1 MPTETELKLTLE
13 PGAIGA
19 LLCHPALRAAKA
31 GRARRARLVSTYHD
45 TPAFALAGHG
55 VALRLRRDGSRW
67 VQTVKG
73 PPLPSSAGVLVA
85 RDEHE
90 WALRDGHFDAAL
102 LGATPWSA
110 LLARI
115 VAENGFGPRFVTDF
129 ERRTVPLRLGAATRA
144 LLCIDRGVIRT
155 ADGLRERDIS
165 ELEIEIVDG
174 DPIDLFV
181 FAATL
186 AADLP
191 LSIAL
196 AGKAARGIALVQGKP
211 DGWDVPVRAEA
222 LSHPPDASAADA
234 LSVILRECVR
244 QLAANA
250 PGLLADANPEWVH
263 QMRIGTRRL
272 RACLGLVAPL
282 LPAPGVESL
291 VAEVRWLA
299 GTLGAIRDLDVFAEG
314 ILQTLAQALN
324 DDVFATPALARLRA
338 ATRDAQQRRRD
349 DARRAVASARFTR
362 LVLAASALAAVPRF
376 GVSAA
381 TGPAD
386 TLGEPAGHYA
396 AGLMRKRHAR
406 LLRRM
411 RKLKGGR
418 GDEWH
423 AVRIATK
430 KTRYVAEFFA
440 GALAPNKRARAFID
454 ALAGVQ
460 DALGEINDAAAAT
473 RLAGELAGDAAALA
487 VGAGAVHA
495 WVAARREMLEAT
507 LTAATRRYRKAE
519 PFWHRS

>member
-1 MPTETELKLTLE
+1 
-13 PGAIGA
+13 
-19 LLCHPALRAAKA
+19 
-31 GRARRARLVSTYHD
+31 
-45 TPAFALAGHG
+45 
-55 VALRLRRDGSRW
+55 
-67 VQTVKG
+67 
-73 PPLPSSAGVLVA
+73 
-85 RDEHE
+85 
-90 WALRDGHFDAAL
+90 
-102 LGATPWSA
+102 
-110 LLARI
+110 
-115 VAENGFGPRFVTDF
+115 
-129 ERRTVPLRLGAATRA
+129 LRLGAATRA
-144 LLCIDRGVIRT
+144 LLCIDRGVVRT

-165 ELEIEIVDG
+165 ELEVEIVDG
-174 DPIDLFV
+174 DPVDLFV
-181 FAATL
+181 FAAAL

-196 AGKAARGIALVQGKP
+196 AGKAARGVALVQGKP
-211 DGWDVPVRAEA
+211 DGWDAPVRAEA
-222 LSHPPDASAADA
+222 IAHASGVSTADA
-234 LSVILRECVR
+234 LAAILRECIR
-244 QLAANA
+244 QVAANA

-282 LPAPGVESL
+282 LPAPGVASL

-314 ILQTLAQALN
+314 ILHALAQALSD
-324 DDVFATPALARLRA
+324 DDVAAPALARLRV
-338 ATRDAQQRRRD
+338 ATLDAQRHCRD

-381 TGPAD
+381 TGAAD
-386 TLGEPAGHYA
+386 KLGEPAGHYA

-411 RKLKGGR
+411 RSLVGGH

-440 GALAPNKRARAFID
+440 DALASNKRARAFVD

-460 DALGEINDAAAAT
+460 DALGAINDAAAAT
-473 RLAGELAGDAAALA
+473 RLARDLAGDDDALA

-495 WVAARREMLEAT
+495 WVAARRELLDAT
-507 LTAATRRYRKAE
+507 LAAAIRRYRKTD
-519 PFWHRS
+519 PFWHRN